1 MKLVSIVI
9 VIVTIIV
16 GLGVCTKN
24 SLFNSLETSTENVI
38 TAQTEALNK
47 DLEAYCGE
55 KVRESYIEMLVKRVN
70 MYNVN
75 DMFPEAVIIENES
88 NLTLSKDGNSYTITA
103 TTEQT
108 NQYYKVE
115 AEYNNE
121 TGYISK
127 VIISDAT

>member
-9 VIVTIIV
+9 VTLIV
-16 GLGVCTKN
+16 GLGVCTEN
-24 SLFNSLETSTENVI
+24 SLFNSLETSAENVI
-38 TAQTEALNK
+38 TARTEALNK

-55 KVRESYIEMLVKRVN
+55 KVRKSYVEMLVKRVN
-70 MYNVN
+70 TYNVN

-103 TTEQT
+103 TAEQT
-108 NQYYKVE
+108 NQYYEVE
-115 AEYNNE
+115 AKYNKE

>member
-9 VIVTIIV
+9 VTLIV
-16 GLGVCTKN
+16 GLGVCTEN
-24 SLFNSLETSTENVI
+24 SLFNSLETSAENVI
-38 TAQTEALNK
+38 TAQIEALNK

-55 KVRESYIEMLVKRVN
+55 KVRKSYVEMLVKRVN
-70 MYNVN
+70 MYNAN

-115 AEYNNE
+115 AKYNNE